1 MLEKNIKY
9 IKGVGPKRA
18 EVFNKIGINKLKDLI
33 EYYPREYEDR
43 TVIKKIIELTTG
55 SKNAVKA
62 KIISPISSI
71 TTFSRASKRR
81 MSIQKTIIE
90 DDSGRAHVTWF
101 NQPYLVN
108 QLKLDE
114 TYYFYGISKV
124 SSANFEINSPEV
136 EAVKEKGTRSGSI
149 IPVYGL
155 TYGLKQNV
163 LRNTVS
169 NAFSLINQQEGFFKD
184 FYSKEFL
191 EENSLISLQKAIT
204 NIHFPEDKVLLELA
218 KKRLIFDELF
228 FLSLMLFSFKIQNKK
243 EEGPKLNKDISLSNI
258 IDELPFKLTNAQ
270 IKVMNEI
277 EDDLESD
284 LSMDRLL
291 QGDVGS
297 GKTIIAILAAY
308 KAAKDGYQS
317 AILAPTQ
324 ILVMQHYNNFK
335 EHLEK
340 YGIKIGLLI
349 SSLKKKEKEEVLEQI
364 QNGDIDIVI
373 GTHALLEEGVV
384 FKNLGFVVTDEQHR
398 FGVKQRETILAKGKN
413 PNTLVMS
420 ATPIPRTLALIL
432 YGDLDISIID
442 ELPPNRKEVQ
452 TIALNY
458 KATEKIHKFIES
470 EVNKGR
476 QAYVVCPLI
485 EESEELDLNSVEE
498 IYKKYKKRFNK
509 YNVAFMHGKMKDSEK
524 DEIMFAFKDGK
535 IDILV
540 STTVIEVGVDVPNA
554 NIMIVENSERFGLAQ
569 LHQLRGR
576 VGRGEYQSYCI
587 LKLDKTSA
595 RSAERLKIMES
606 TTDGFIIAE
615 KDLELR
621 GSGDFFGTKQHG
633 LPDFKIANLFT
644 DMEILKE
651 AQKIAIEMIEKD
663 PEFKLKENLEIGK
676 KVEKLKSNVVL

>member
-1 MLEKNIKY
+1 MLEKDIQY

-18 EVFNKIGINKLKDLI
+18 EVFNKIGIKTLKDLI
-33 EYYPREYEDR
+33 EYFPREYEDR
-43 TVIKKIIELTTG
+43 TVIKKIIELSDG
-55 SKNAVKA
+55 SKNTVKA
-62 KIISPISSI
+62 KIVAPINSI
-71 TTFSRASKRR
+71 YTFSRSSKRR
-81 MSIQKTIIE
+81 MTIQKTIIE
-90 DDSGRAHVTWF
+90 DDSGRASVTWF
-101 NQPYLVN
+101 NQPYLTN
-108 QLKLDE
+108 QLKVNHM
-114 TYYFYGISKV
+114 YYFYGNAKV
-124 SSANFEINSPEV
+124 RAANFEINSPEV
-136 EAVKEKGTRSGSI
+136 ESVEKTGTKSGSI

-169 NAFSLINQQEGFFKD
+169 NAFEIINKEEDVFTD
-184 FYSKEFL
+184 FYPKEFL
-191 EENSLISLQKAIT
+191 DENSLIKLQEAML
-204 NIHFPEDKVLLELA
+204 NIHFPENRALLELA
-218 KKRLIFDELF
+218 RKRLIFDELF

-243 EEGPKLNKDISLSNI
+243 EEGPRFNKDISLSKI

-270 IKVMNEI
+270 LRVMDEI
-277 EDDLESD
+277 EVDLESD

-308 KAAKDGYQS
+308 KAAKNGYQS

-324 ILVMQHYNNFK
+324 ILVMQHYHNFK

-340 YGIKIGLLI
+340 YGIKIALLI
-349 SSLKKKEKEEVLEQI
+349 SGLKKKEKEETLELI
-364 QNGDIDIVI
+364 KSGEADIII
-373 GTHALLEEGVV
+373 GTHALLEEDVV

-398 FGVKQRETILAKGKN
+398 FGVKQRESILAKGKN

-442 ELPPNRKEVQ
+442 ELPPGRKEVQ

-458 KATEKIHKFIES
+458 KATDKIYKFIES
-470 EVNKGR
+470 EVSKGR

-498 IYKKYKKRFNK
+498 IYKTYKKRFNK
-509 YNVAFMHGKMKDSEK
+509 NNVAFMHGKMKDSEK

-644 DMEILKE
+644 DMEVLKE
-651 AQKIAIEMIEKD
+651 AQKIAIELIEKD
-663 PEFKLKENLEIGK
+663 PNFKNDENIEIGK
-676 KVEKLKSNVVL
+676 KVENLKRNIVL